1 MGCLGCPPCLRTR
14 VAKRARSC
22 PSVGMWSSQQP
33 LAKAPRQWGQGPAP
47 APTPLLH
54 PLQQASSPGGPQPSW
69 GAEGPSPGHPVPCS
83 SGRCQG
89 YSQREKAPRLPWGTW
104 VESGG
109 PRPPQRWGFSR
120 GELGGDGGQG
130 GTQQCHIPALGPAG
144 PASAQWGGP
153 RCGGRGRGAP
163 SRCQVVGRLGGTLG
177 PLDDGWALLPP
188 QQLVVLKEALVAGHP
203 VGAIRE
209 GQETWG
215 GKGWQ

>member
-1 MGCLGCPPCLRTR
+1 MASHPELRAQAMGCLGCPPCLRTR

-69 GAEGPSPGHPVPCS
+69 GAEGPSPGHLVPCG
-83 SGRCQG
+83 SGKCQG

-109 PRPPQRWGFSR
+109 PRPP
-120 GELGGDGGQG
+120 
-130 GTQQCHIPALGPAG
+130 PALGI
-144 PASAQWGGP
+144 QQ
-153 RCGGRGRGAP
+153 RGAWW
-163 SRCQVVGRLGGTLG
+163 GRRAGRHPAVPHPCSGAGG
-177 PLDDGWALLPP
+177 
-188 QQLVVLKEALVAGHP
+188 AGQCP
-203 VGAIRE
+203 VGGSPLWLE
-209 GQETWG
+209 GTRGTVTLSGCGQTWRHPG
-215 GKGWQ
+215 PSG